1 MTMLSRLDGEV
12 ARALVAMLGVRKA
25 LSKARAVLISLGK
38 DRQVFHVL
46 DEIVLVIGLR
56 LQQLGQAPNR

>member
-1 MTMLSRLDGEV
+1 
-12 ARALVAMLGVRKA
+12 
-25 LSKARAVLISLGK
+25 
-38 DRQVFHVL
+38 VL